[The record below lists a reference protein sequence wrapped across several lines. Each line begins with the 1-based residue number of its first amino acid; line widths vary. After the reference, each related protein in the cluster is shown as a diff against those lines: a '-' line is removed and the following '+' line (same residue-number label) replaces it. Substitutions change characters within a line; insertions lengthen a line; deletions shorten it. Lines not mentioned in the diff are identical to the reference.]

1 MFQSGFIC
9 VILTEKMHDLWQWR
23 GKMQQNRVFCAMTGK
38 VLHGQKW
45 RENGNETKAPH
56 GN

>member
-23 GKMQQNRVFCAMTGK
+23 GKMQQNRVFCAMTGFEEETARD
-38 VLHGQKW
+38 VQKLQSVS
-45 RENGNETKAPH
+45 R
-56 GN
+56 